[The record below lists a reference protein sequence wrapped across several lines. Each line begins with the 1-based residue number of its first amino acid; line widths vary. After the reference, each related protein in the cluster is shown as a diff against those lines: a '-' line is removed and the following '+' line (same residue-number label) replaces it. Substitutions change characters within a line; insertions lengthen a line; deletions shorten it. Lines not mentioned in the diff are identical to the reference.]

1 MKHVG
6 CSVAPRDYAAWRLV
20 WKLCPVLPEDVA
32 RAVSHYLSVADRLMP
47 GRICGF
53 YVVGSIAL
61 GAWRSGRS
69 DIDFVAAV
77 DGDLGERDMRRLA
90 LLHKLGNV
98 PAAWQALVRARPS
111 IPGTV
116 NGVFVAVSDLGRPV
130 TRIRPIASHSG
141 PSFKRGRGFEVNPV
155 VWKVL
160 LERGVTV
167 RGPAPH
173 ELGLDPEPG
182 KLREWNL
189 RQLHG
194 HFATWAGRALSG
206 KPPRKPLQPAHRVAI
221 SSALAP
227 PRLHHTIVTGEVIS
241 KEAAAQYA
249 LETFEARWHPL
260 IRLALARRLGLP
272 ASVGVDAS
280 LTDPRRLPRL
290 VGEFTLDVI
299 ASADRRCEGV

>member
-1 MKHVG
+1 M
-6 CSVAPRDYAAWRLV
+6 
-20 WKLCPVLPEDVA
+20 LPEDVM
-32 RAVSHYLSVADRLMP
+32 RAVSHYLSVADRLLP

-61 GAWRSGRS
+61 GAWREGHS

-77 DGDLGERDMRRLA
+77 EGDLGERDMRRLA
-90 LLHKLGNV
+90 LLHKVGNM
-98 PAAWQALVRARPS
+98 PAAWQAVVRARTS

-130 TRIRPIASHSG
+130 THIRPIASHSG

-160 LERGVTV
+160 LEKGVTV

-182 KLREWNL
+182 RLREWNL
-189 RQLHG
+189 QQLHG
-194 HFATWAGRALSG
+194 HFAAWAGKALSG
-206 KPPRKPLQPAHRVAI
+206 RPPRKPLQPAHRVAV
-221 SSALAP
+221 SRVLAP
-227 PRLHHTIVTGEVIS
+227 ARLHHTIVTGEVIS

-249 LETFEARWHPL
+249 LDTFEARWHPL
-260 IRLALARRLGLP
+260 IRLALARRLGQQ
-272 ASVGVDAS
+272 ASVDAS
-280 LTDPRRLPRL
+280 LTDSRRLPRL

-299 ASADRRCEGV
+299 ANADRRCEGT

>member
-1 MKHVG
+1 M
-6 CSVAPRDYAAWRLV
+6 
-20 WKLCPVLPEDVA
+20 LPGDVA
-32 RAVSHYLSVADRLMP
+32 RAVSRYLSVADQVVP

-61 GAWRSGRS
+61 GAWRVGRS

-90 LLHKLGNV
+90 LLHKVGNV

-116 NGVFVAVSDLGRPV
+116 NGVFVAVSDLGKPV
-130 TRIRPIASHSG
+130 TQIRPIASHSG

-167 RGPAPH
+167 RGPAPN
-173 ELGLDPEPG
+173 ELGLDPEPS

-189 RQLHG
+189 QQLHG
-194 HFATWAGRALSG
+194 HFATWAGKALSG

-221 SSALAP
+221 SRVLAP

-249 LETFEARWHPL
+249 LDTFEARWHPL

-272 ASVGVDAS
+272 APVSVDAS
-280 LTDPRRLPRL
+280 PTDSRRLPRL

-299 ASADRRCEGV
+299 ASADRRCEGGPP